1 MVIEELKKNI
11 AAELADLFGIEP
23 EMSVFHEKHGEETE
37 YEIIA
42 SFNFDDGV
50 IMLEDVENVKK
61 IAEKYGCEFYFAA
74 TAVLKHEYD
83 ETYEKSFVV
92 WTELNVEFNFVRRV
106 RE

>member
-11 AAELADLFGIEP
+11 AVELTGLFGIEP

-42 SFNFDDGV
+42 SLNFDDGV
-50 IMLEDVENVKK
+50 IMLDDVEKARK

-74 TAVLKHEYD
+74 TAVLKQEYD
-83 ETYEKSFVV
+83 ETFEKSFVV
-92 WTELNVEFNFVRRV
+92 WAELNVEFNFVKRV